1 MQKYAKIR
9 GIIVKQKKWSKN
21 VWFLDAATL
30 EIKRKESACIRFL
43 LSMLCALEW
52 CPFLTSQ
59 LQKCQISDAS
69 HWLVPNEP
77 TRQKFVQRGL

>member
-1 MQKYAKIR
+1 MQKIASDNDPRPEVRRRI
-9 GIIVKQKKWSKN
+9 
-21 VWFLDAATL
+21 
-30 EIKRKESACIRFL
+30 
-43 LSMLCALEW
+43 EW

-59 LQKCQISDAS
+59 LKKCQISDAS